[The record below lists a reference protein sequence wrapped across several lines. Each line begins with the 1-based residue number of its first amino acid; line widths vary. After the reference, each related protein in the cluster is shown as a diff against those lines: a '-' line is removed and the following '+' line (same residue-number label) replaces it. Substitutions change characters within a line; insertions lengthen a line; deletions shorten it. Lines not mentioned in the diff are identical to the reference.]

1 MSNNGIEQFLHAMP
15 QEAREDISRLGVES
29 VSIGDGVSQIMM
41 AGHDRGVAYRFF
53 MHPVYNKTKS
63 DELGYEVFEEKELI
77 EWTIDRKNRPNEY
90 VEFLPQALLQKNRD
104 GDVIGG
110 RYKDA
115 YLAWKS
121 GKSAPG
127 TSLRKWG
134 LMSDAM
140 VASLEA
146 DGLFTVEQFSELDRS
161 RVTSKYP
168 QEFIDAYDRA
178 GQFLAAQ
185 QVKASTGEMAE
196 RLKKV
201 EEEKAELL
209 ERLSRLEAAVEK
221 KAEAPK
227 PTFNLET
234 RK

>member
-1 MSNNGIEQFLHAMP
+1 MNTGVEQFLHAMP
-15 QEAREDISRLGVES
+15 EEAREEISRIGVQA
-29 VSIGDGVSQIMM
+29 VSIGDGVNQILM

-63 DELGYEVFEEKELI
+63 DELGYEVFEEEEMI
-77 EWTIDRKNRPNEY
+77 EWTIDRKNRPTEY
-90 VEFLPQALLQKNRD
+90 VKFLPQALLQRNRD
-104 GDVIGG
+104 GEIIGG

-134 LMSDAM
+134 LLSDAQ

-146 DGLFTVEQFSELDRS
+146 DGLFTVEQFSELDRA
-161 RVTSKYP
+161 RVTAKYP
-168 QEFIDAYDRA
+168 QEFVEAYERA

-201 EEEKAELL
+201 EEEKVELL
-209 ERLSRLEAAVEK
+209 ARLAKLEAAIEK
-221 KAEAPK
+221 PK
-227 PTFNLET
+227 SAFNLENK
-234 RK
+234 R

>member
-1 MSNNGIEQFLHAMP
+1 MNTGVEQFLHAMP
-15 QEAREDISRLGVES
+15 EEAREDISRLGVQAIA
-29 VSIGDGVSQIMM
+29 IGDGVSQIMM

-63 DELGYEVFEEKELI
+63 DELGYEVFEEEEMI
-77 EWTIDRKNRPNEY
+77 EWTIDRKNRPTEY
-90 VEFLPQALLQKNRD
+90 VKFLPQALLQRNRD
-104 GDVIGG
+104 GEIIGG

-134 LMSDAM
+134 LLSDAQ

-146 DGLFTVEQFSELDRS
+146 DGLFTVEQFSELDRA
-161 RVTSKYP
+161 RVTAKYP
-168 QEFIDAYDRA
+168 QEFVEAYERA

-201 EEEKAELL
+201 EEEKVELL
-209 ERLSRLEAAVEK
+209 ARLAKLEAAIEK
-221 KAEAPK
+221 PK
-227 PTFNLET
+227 SAFNLENK
-234 RK
+234 R